1 MCGLGWFFCACQ
13 GLRKIVFARDG
24 TSKLEAEAELEH
36 TVGLTIWVSL
46 GKEIEQFLDLHF
58 DLVPHTTELGEVPRI
73 DGRWVV
79 EVPVLEESA
88 RLPHRLLVIQLVPA
102 ATARDYRV
110 EPLMIKVGHGVRGVA
125 RNVYPHLSHHGDG
138 ALFHRGPPDDPSA
151 GNAYLHLAL
160 RRDGAEPCV
169 CHLRA
174 AAVVVAKEHDVVGVL
189 RAVELLGRRS
199 VEVGG
204 RHGAW

>member
-73 DGRWVV
+73 DGRWVCCF
-79 EVPVLEESA
+79 
-88 RLPHRLLVIQLVPA
+88 
-102 ATARDYRV
+102 
-110 EPLMIKVGHGVRGVA
+110 
-125 RNVYPHLSHHGDG
+125 N
-138 ALFHRGPPDDPSA
+138 PSA
-151 GNAYLHLAL
+151 ETRREGGGNTV
-160 RRDGAEPCV
+160 RRTV
-169 CHLRA
+169 R
-174 AAVVVAKEHDVVGVL
+174 VTNTTRVGCMKYY
-189 RAVELLGRRS
+189 A
-199 VEVGG
+199 
-204 RHGAW
+204 